1 MCNFIKGFV
10 NLLVINRTISHKKGT
25 LMTYVAS
32 TVITGCYNFFQKFT
46 DFLVVKAENCMETTY
61 YSHIV
66 GCRLLSEIFLTDESV
81 VFLTPILVHKN
92 NTLRDLPPLN
102 CYSCRLLLSKL
113 QFFLMILE
121 LCTWAVYSCNITMIV
136 NQWISRYLILLLSE
150 STKHLCIILS
160 HEEMQCIEGSYFIIS
175 INISC
180 SLTILQC
187 RGEKWQFSTIMQHIS
202 SGKILMTLKCYK

>member
-1 MCNFIKGFV
+1 
-10 NLLVINRTISHKKGT
+10 
-25 LMTYVAS
+25 MTYVAS
-32 TVITGCYNFFQKFT
+32 TVITVCYNFFQKST
-46 DFLVVKAENCMETTY
+46 DILVVKAENCMETTY

-66 GCRLLSEIFLTDESV
+66 DCCLLSEIFLTDESV
-81 VFLTPILVHKN
+81 VFLTPILVRKN
-92 NTLRDLPPLN
+92 NALRDLPPLN

-160 HEEMQCIEGSYFIIS
+160 HEEMQCIEESYFVIS

-187 RGEKWQFSTIMQHIS
+187 RGEKWQFSNIMQHIS
-202 SGKILMTLKCYK
+202 SGKILMTLECYK